1 MPSHQVVVELEPL
14 QRQQQRVRQPPQA
27 TPPQHCYLP
36 LELFAEILVL
46 AGQNL
51 APQHL
56 VETVFETRVALQLNV
71 QGAKLLDIDGGI
83 RELLLEADDLIL
95 KFPSD
100 ECSKVLGMVA
110 LLSFELLN
118 EAHKQLVDVLLPSD
132 NDPLPSETQ
141 VLDKA

>member
-1 MPSHQVVVELEPL
+1 
-14 QRQQQRVRQPPQA
+14 
-27 TPPQHCYLP
+27 
-36 LELFAEILVL
+36 LVL